1 MAEEPAKQDAYQC
14 LNQLF
19 VDLFHE
25 ILEIEECS
33 VRRAANNSLTM
44 TEIHTLMA
52 IKPGE
57 QNMSQ
62 IAKELGVTIST
73 LTTAINKLEAK
84 GFVRRKRDESDRR
97 VVHICL
103 TARGRSMAGAHERF
117 HRNMTKAA
125 LEGLD
130 PEETKILTATL
141 QRLTDFFYHE
151 KEKFIH
157 PE

>member
-1 MAEEPAKQDAYQC
+1 MEEPAKQDAYQC

-44 TEIHTLMA
+44 SEIHTLIA
-52 IKPGE
+52 IKPGD

-62 IAKELGVTIST
+62 IAGELGVTIST

-84 GFVRRKRDESDRR
+84 GFVRRERDKSDRR

-103 TARGRSMAGAHERF
+103 TARGRAMAGAHERF
-117 HRNMTKAA
+117 HRNMAKAA

-130 PEETKILTATL
+130 SEEMRILTAAL
-141 QRLTDFFYHE
+141 QRLSDFFYRE
-151 KEKFIH
+151 KEKLIH